1 MGAGAPGSSSFELS
15 GFASP
20 LSALAN
26 GASLPASALNTPKPT
41 RQSQMQQVQ
50 QVQPIQPIQLQRQRC
65 SLHQM
70 NN

>member
-50 QVQPIQPIQLQRQRC
+50 QVQPIQLQRQRC